1 MFDAI
6 GGLFDP
12 LFDLLAGLLAWFYS
26 LIPSYGISIILLTI
40 VVLTVF
46 MPLTYRST
54 KSIVAMR
61 RIQPQTKRIQ
71 KRYANDREQMQKEMM
86 ALYQEHGVSP
96 LSSCLPVLVQ
106 SPVFIVMFRVIR
118 GITRRSSTI
127 GFSAG
132 DVATGFALRQ
142 DGSVDPAFASSDKP
156 LRNFNPEYL
165 SADSDLY
172 QALVNDNKME
182 WIGLDLARTPFEVL
196 RESFTQGLPYL
207 LMIALVAVLGWYQ
220 QQQIAGR
227 ATGEISAQQQMIMRV
242 MPWFLPVFAF
252 TMPAGLVLYF
262 IVSSALRVAQQ
273 AYITRSVYGNEELT
287 KPLEVD
293 DDWEDEDEDDDAE
306 APSPFEQLFGGAG
319 ARAKA
324 AAPESRHGSR
334 RPTSSTSS
342 ARKRTR
348 PPRDTAAD
356 TVAKGAKGATGA
368 STGSAGSTAKKPA
381 SKDKASRADASKN
394 GKKNAGASAP
404 EEKVSG
410 WARAK
415 RSAGQRAAAQEN
427 EKPAK
432 PTSRRV
438 TPKADASQTSNRRK
452 RR

>member
-1 MFDAI
+1 MIDAI
-6 GGLFDP
+6 GGLFEP

-26 LIPSYGISIILLTI
+26 LIPSYGIAIILLTI

-61 RIQPQTKRIQ
+61 RLQPQVKRIQ
-71 KRYANDREQMQKEMM
+71 KRYAKDRETMNKEMM

-96 LSSCLPVLVQ
+96 LSGCLPVLVQ

-132 DVATGFALRQ
+132 DVTTGFALRQ
-142 DGSVDPAFASSDKP
+142 DGSVDPGFASAEEP

-172 QALVNDNKME
+172 QSLVNDNEMK

-196 RESFTQGLPYL
+196 SESISKGLPYL
-207 LMIALVAVLGWYQ
+207 LMIALVAGLGWYQ
-220 QQQIAGR
+220 QHQIAGR
-227 ATGEISAQQQMIMRV
+227 STGEISAQQQMIMKV

-262 IVSSALRVAQQ
+262 IVSSLLRVGQQ

-287 KPLEVD
+287 APIEVED
-293 DDWEDEDEDDDAE
+293 DGWEDDDEDGDDA
-306 APSPFEQLFGGAG
+306 APASPLEQLFGSGAG
-319 ARAKA
+319 AKAKA
-324 AAPESRHGSR
+324 KAPEARHGSR
-334 RPTSSTSS
+334 RPTSATASP
-342 ARKRTR
+342 RKRTR
-348 PPRDTAAD
+348 PPRDQASGSKSANGSKSASTTSKRGAAKND
-356 TVAKGAKGATGA
+356 GAK
-368 STGSAGSTAKKPA
+368 
-381 SKDKASRADASKN
+381 
-394 GKKNAGASAP
+394 AP
-404 EEKVSG
+404 TEEKVSG

-415 RSAGQRAAAQEN
+415 RSASQKNAPQPN
-427 EKPAK
+427 EKPAR
-432 PTSRRV
+432 PTSKRV
-438 TPKADASQTSNRRK
+438 TPKADPEQGSSRRK